1 MNQQTENSLLN
12 VLRELQP
19 DMLRFCQRL
28 IQTPSVN
35 GVDDEAHLAHVIAEE
50 SKHLGLHV
58 LITGQDQRRPNII
71 VSTKAEGETGLL
83 LLGHLDTVPTGDPNK
98 WSHPPFA
105 GVIANDR
112 LYGRGAIDTKGGMA
126 AAVYALAALQR
137 VPDALPYGRAQFIGV
152 PDEETGATG
161 TLGIR
166 YLTAQGLL
174 QAKGAIYAY
183 SGNEIVLGHR
193 GLLRYR
199 ICAKG
204 EAIHTGSHEWQE
216 RSAGAN
222 AVTAVARFLLALE
235 ERRFPSS
242 SAPYFERY
250 RTVVTPGTMIQGGVS
265 VNIVPESCE
274 ALVDIRTTPEY
285 TTLDLETWFAEIAA
299 NIPNVWFSFE
309 CLNHIPAVCSDPGAA
324 IFRILSEVTERVC
337 GAAPVLTVAGPANEG
352 YLLIEHGIPTV
363 CGFGPIGAN
372 AHATDEFLE
381 IPSLF
386 DAARIFTLTAR
397 RLSNELHLAQ

>member
-1 MNQQTENSLLN
+1 M
-12 VLRELQP
+12 
-19 DMLRFCQRL
+19 
-28 IQTPSVN
+28 
-35 GVDDEAHLAHVIAEE
+35 
-50 SKHLGLHV
+50 
-58 LITGQDQRRPNII
+58 
-71 VSTKAEGETGLL
+71 
-83 LLGHLDTVPTGDPNK
+83 
-98 WSHPPFA
+98 
-105 GVIANDR
+105 
-112 LYGRGAIDTKGGMA
+112 
-126 AAVYALAALQR
+126 
-137 VPDALPYGRAQFIGV
+137 
-152 PDEETGATG
+152 
-161 TLGIR
+161 
-166 YLTAQGLL
+166 
-174 QAKGAIYAY
+174 
-183 SGNEIVLGHR
+183 LGHR

-285 TTLDLETWFAEIAA
+285 TAMDLETWFAEIAA

-386 DAARIFTLTAR
+386 DAARIFALTAR

>member
-1 MNQQTENSLLN
+1 M
-12 VLRELQP
+12 
-19 DMLRFCQRL
+19 
-28 IQTPSVN
+28 
-35 GVDDEAHLAHVIAEE
+35 
-50 SKHLGLHV
+50 
-58 LITGQDQRRPNII
+58 
-71 VSTKAEGETGLL
+71 L
-83 LLGHLDTVPTGDPNK
+83 LLGHLDTVPTGDPDK

-242 SAPYFERY
+242 SAPYFECY